1 MEENILV
8 LKSINQLFEY
18 SFFIPSYQRGYR
30 WSDTQVT
37 QLLEDIWQFSQ
48 KEGKSKGEFYCL
60 QPIVVKYNN
69 AKFEVIDGQQRLT
82 TIFILIK
89 YLEDVV
95 NIAFQNFT
103 FNSPDYDTRKDS
115 TEFLD
120 NIKYKTENDAKV
132 NIDYFHIW
140 SAYNLIKVWF
150 EKKENNINKID
161 FLNTLLKFKIEEVD
175 GKKIDTANNV
185 RVIWYEVHEPKTN
198 PIDIFTR
205 INIGKIPLTNAEL
218 VKALFLQKDNFTAD
232 KVNLK
237 QLQIASEW
245 DAIEKTLQDDAFW
258 YFIYNPENPLKY
270 DNRIE
275 YIFDLMKFKNKDHEF
290 YYTFNLFQ
298 KDFTASKTPQENSTI
313 DIIWLSIKQYFLRI
327 EEWFRDPEL
336 YHLIGFLIDCKMNIN
351 TLKKE
356 SEGKTKIKF
365 KEYLITEIKKIV
377 NCQVDSLEYG
387 DKRIKKVLLLF
398 NIQTILSSRKAEM
411 KFPFFKYKTDNWD
424 IEHVR
429 SQTAKEISGSN
440 RVDWSIDVLSY
451 FTGLN
456 GYSDKIIA
464 DNKSEKTLQ
473 KEYVDK
479 LPELENDNT
488 KNFCQ
493 RLIKILNS
501 EKIDDDTFKKLYEE
515 ILSHFKENSTPD
527 DIDNISNL
535 ALLDAATNRSYKN
548 AMFPIKRKRIIQ
560 NDKNGIFVPIATK
573 NLFLKFYSKKMGD
586 VMYWKSTD
594 AENYIESI
602 KQTLKAYLP
611 LQTENNEHK

>member
-120 NIKYKTENDAKV
+120 NIKDKTENDAKV

-140 SAYNLIKVWF
+140 SAYNLIKEWF

-365 KEYLITEIKKIV
+365 KEYLITEIKKEV
-377 NCQVDSLEYG
+377 NCQVDDLEYPN
-387 DKRIKKVLLLF
+387 KLIKKILLLF
-398 NIQTILSSRKAEM
+398 NLQTILSSRKAEM

-429 SQTAKEISGSN
+429 SQTTKEISGSN

-451 FTGLN
+451 FTGIN
-456 GYSDKIIA
+456 GYSDTIIST
-464 DNKSEKTLQ
+464 NKSEKIMQ
-473 KEYVDK
+473 KEHVDK
-479 LPELENDNT
+479 MPDIEDDKT
-488 KNFCQ
+488 KDFCV
-493 RLIKILNS
+493 RLIEILDS
-501 EKIDDDTFKKLYEE
+501 EKIDDEKFKKLYEE
-515 ILSHFKENSTPD
+515 LLSYFKEGSTPE

-560 NDKNGIFVPIATK
+560 NDMNGVFVPIATK

-586 VMYWKSTD
+586 VMYWNESD
-594 AENYIESI
+594 AKDYIEAI
-602 KQTLKAYLP
+602 KLTLKDYLP
-611 LQTENNEHK
+611 IQNSKNEHK

>member
-69 AKFEVIDGQQRLT
+69 EKFEVIDGQQRLT

-120 NIKYKTENDAKV
+120 NIKDKTENDAKV

-140 SAYNLIKVWF
+140 SAYNLIKEWF

-365 KEYLITEIKKIV
+365 KEYLITEIKKEV
-377 NCQVDSLEYG
+377 NCQVDDLEYPN
-387 DKRIKKVLLLF
+387 KRIKKILLLF
-398 NIQTILSSRKAEM
+398 NLQTILSSRKAEM

-451 FTGLN
+451 FTGIN
-456 GYSDKIIA
+456 GYSDTIIST
-464 DNKSEKTLQ
+464 NKSEKIMQ
-473 KEYVDK
+473 KEHVDK
-479 LPELENDNT
+479 MPDIEDDKT
-488 KNFCQ
+488 KDFCV
-493 RLIKILNS
+493 RLIEILDS
-501 EKIDDDTFKKLYEE
+501 EKIDDEKFKKLYEE
-515 ILSHFKENSTPD
+515 LLSYFKEGSTPE

-586 VMYWKSTD
+586 VMYWKGND
-594 AENYIESI
+594 ANDYIESI
-602 KQTLKAYLP
+602 KLTLKEYLP
-611 LQTENNEHK
+611 KQIEPDEHN

>member
-120 NIKYKTENDAKV
+120 NIKDKTENDAKV

-140 SAYNLIKVWF
+140 SAYNLIKEWF

-365 KEYLITEIKKIV
+365 KEYLITEIKKEV
-377 NCQVDSLEYG
+377 NCQVDDLEYPN
-387 DKRIKKVLLLF
+387 KRIKKILLLF
-398 NIQTILSSRKAEM
+398 NLQTILSSRKAEM

-429 SQTAKEISGSN
+429 SQTTKEISGSN

-451 FTGLN
+451 FTGIN
-456 GYSDKIIA
+456 GYSDTIIST
-464 DNKSEKTLQ
+464 NKSEKIMQ
-473 KEYVDK
+473 KEHVDK
-479 LPELENDNT
+479 MPDIEDDKT
-488 KNFCQ
+488 KDFCV
-493 RLIKILNS
+493 RLIEILDS
-501 EKIDDDTFKKLYEE
+501 EKIDDEKFKKLYEE
-515 ILSHFKENSTPD
+515 LLSYFKEGSTPE

-586 VMYWKSTD
+586 VMYWNGND
-594 AENYIESI
+594 ANDYIESI
-602 KQTLKAYLP
+602 KLTLKEYLP
-611 LQTENNEHK
+611 KQIETDEHN

>member
-1 MEENILV
+1 MNENILV

-120 NIKYKTENDAKV
+120 NIKDKTENDAKV

-140 SAYNLIKVWF
+140 SAYNLIKEWF

-365 KEYLITEIKKIV
+365 KEYLITEIKKEV
-377 NCQVDSLEYG
+377 NCQVDDLEYPN
-387 DKRIKKVLLLF
+387 KLIKKILLLF
-398 NIQTILSSRKAEM
+398 NLQTILSSRKAEM

-429 SQTAKEISGSN
+429 SQTTKEISGSN

-451 FTGLN
+451 FTGIN
-456 GYSDKIIA
+456 GYSDTIIST
-464 DNKSEKTLQ
+464 NKSEKIMQ
-473 KEYVDK
+473 KEHVDK
-479 LPELENDNT
+479 MPDIEDDKT
-488 KNFCQ
+488 KDFCV
-493 RLIKILNS
+493 RLIEILDS
-501 EKIDDDTFKKLYEE
+501 EKIDDEKFKKLYEE
-515 ILSHFKENSTPD
+515 LLSYFKEGSTPE

-560 NDKNGIFVPIATK
+560 NDMNGVFVPIATK

-586 VMYWKSTD
+586 VMYWNESD
-594 AENYIESI
+594 AKDYIEAI
-602 KQTLKAYLP
+602 KLTLKDYLP
-611 LQTENNEHK
+611 IQNSKNEHK

>member
-30 WSDTQVT
+30 WTDTQVT

-60 QPIVVKYNN
+60 QPIVVKSNN
-69 AKFEVIDGQQRLT
+69 GKFEVIDGQQRLT
-82 TIFILIK
+82 TTFILIK

-95 NIAFQNFT
+95 NIAFQNFS
-103 FNSPDYDTRKDS
+103 FSSPDYDTRKDS
-115 TEFLD
+115 KDFLD
-120 NIKYKTENDAKV
+120 NIKDKTENDAKV

-140 SAYNLIKVWF
+140 SAYNLIKNWF
-150 EKKENNINKID
+150 ENKKNNINKID
-161 FLNTLLKFKIEEVD
+161 FLNTLLKFKTEEVD

-185 RVIWYEVHEPKTN
+185 RVIWYEVHETN

-218 VKALFLQKDNFTAD
+218 VKAVFLQKDNFAAD

-298 KDFTASKTPQENSTI
+298 KDFTTSKITKEKPAI

-327 EEWFRDPEL
+327 EEWYRDHEL
-336 YHLIGFLIDCKMNIN
+336 YHLIGFLIDCNIGIN

-356 SEGKTKIKF
+356 SEGKTKIDF

-387 DKRIKKVLLLF
+387 DKRIKKILLLF

-429 SQTAKEISGSN
+429 SQTAKEILGSN
-440 RVDWSIDVLSY
+440 RVDWAIDVLSY

-456 GYSDKIIA
+456 GYSDTIITE
-464 DNKSEKTLQ
+464 NKSEKILQ
-473 KEYVDK
+473 KEHVKGLTEHED
-479 LPELENDNT
+479 DNT

-493 RLIKILNS
+493 RLIEILDS
-501 EKIDDDTFKKLYEE
+501 VKIDDEKFKKLYEE
-515 ILSHFKENSTPD
+515 LLSHFKESSTPD
-527 DIDNISNL
+527 DINNISNL

-586 VMYWKSTD
+586 VMYWKEND
-594 AENYIESI
+594 ASDYIESI
-602 KQTLKAYLP
+602 KETLKAYLP
-611 LQTENNEHK
+611 LQIENDEHN